1 MGVHDANEPLSAEH
15 LQALLRRDSN
25 NDRTTVFAYDAVGRQ
40 KSVTD
45 AAGKV
50 ETYTYDAVGNRKT
63 LTNKNGHVWTYNY
76 DTLNRLVEEITPP
89 VYVAS
94 ISETGEVTLAP
105 GSLVTSTTYDA
116 MGNVTSRSEG
126 RLRASVAATPA
137 LDDLSQARTT
147 SYAYDAIGRQTR
159 TTSPGWYN
167 KLSGKYQQSADGTAN
182 TFQVST
188 EVTYDT
194 FGNAVRNRVRVNN
207 SGVAALDFVD
217 SYKVYDLL
225 GRVSHDIDALKGVTA
240 YTYDALGQTTRT
252 VRYAN
257 GLTQAVPAKGYYL
270 GTDITPATLVPSAA
284 QDRTLTTSYDALGR
298 KTAVQQNLVS
308 LYTFTG
314 NVATSTLT
322 TLAPTT
328 LYSYDAFGQ
337 LVRETQ
343 VARNASGATVQ
354 TGASTVHYY
363 NLDGQRIGSVD
374 ALGYYTRM
382 EYDALGQL
390 TRQTEYATKLTNW
403 SENVLSVAPTASAS
417 DRRTRFT
424 YDAMGRLSQ
433 TTLEGA
439 RFWQQSINA
448 TTGAVSATLVTA
460 DLLLSRSTYDGVGNV
475 KTVTDAQGNVV
486 STDYNV
492 LGQVFKVTEPARATA
507 KSDAVN
513 PFASATVIAS
523 PTTTFL
529 LNAFGQQIAEV
540 RVAGTDSAGN
550 VQAGLTQTTLTR
562 YDAAGHEI
570 QEINAAGSSENYK
583 VDVAG
588 RRLEENRQINVT
600 MSAWI
605 TVFGVPMAMS
615 HTIRRTFEYDTLG
628 QQIATVDWYTVDWDT
643 KVSARESALY
653 NRFGE
658 VTRKEVNGGVVE
670 TFNYDQAGRLESN
683 GNTSVTAFQYDL
695 SGKVSKSTVL
705 GNWSTTTDDRINYMR
720 NDLLGRTFE
729 QHLPAFEANLSADT
743 LNSATLTLSTPI
755 IRQTTDRWGNVLSR
769 TDARGYVTSYTYNQA
784 NQVLTETLPVADI
797 LRENGTGYRASL
809 IHEKRYD
816 AVGRLIQEADLVGP
830 YTGVATNTLL
840 RTRQHVYNQAGQL
853 TRDVDALGSSRQY
866 LYDIHGNR
874 VSTQDALGTVL
885 VDSYDA
891 MDRQINHGIIRN
903 GAKVTLLTNKYD
915 QAGRLYAEINGT
927 VETAETLKNVEDGRL
942 GQSYM
947 SGVAGN
953 TRYTVYNE
961 RGNIT
966 HSNNESGVMFSYAYD
981 ALNRKTLEQDE
992 LGSTKTWT
1000 YSAGDVSRLV
1010 GYKDWGG
1017 HTYTYTYNDFGE
1029 LEKEQV
1035 ADGPDKT
1042 YQYFAN
1048 GLTKFV
1054 IEGPTENWAVTGS
1067 EYDLAGNKV
1076 REFNSTII
1084 TSGAAA
1090 GGASFETFYKYDALG
1105 RLSGVR
1111 TPAGTQHVGLRDML
1125 SATARIDALT
1135 YSYDELGNRRRVT
1148 LDTTSQSGV
1157 RTVLDNRFK
1166 YDLEGRVLIEDGFL
1180 NSGGLV
1186 AAGVIDGKGKGKVY
1200 TYDVAGNRTSSEE
1213 YVATI
1218 DFFGYPS
1225 HEYVL
1230 KNYTYNDL
1238 GSLLSVTKRASVRNL
1253 STNPDTS
1260 YASILGDATQIFS
1273 AQFDV
1278 RNNRVFQED
1287 VNGSERT
1294 RTTYTYRGDAKLN
1307 NQLVTRWN
1315 GSSWKAYQY
1324 TFFNETRKIGVD
1336 GVERDST
1343 VGYDAAGRAVHYR
1356 YTVYDKNGGIAMWGE
1371 NQTTHAGFDTW
1382 KELIIQA
1389 NINSGTNSRTTMGYS
1404 ARGELLTAVANGS
1417 TPFNRRFASDRNGQL
1432 TMRSE
1437 GNTSQRYAT
1446 YSGNVL
1452 ASIGNNSTPEIFDT
1466 IASISPDEVAR
1477 TPSSYVIVD
1486 GDTLQSIAQKTWG
1499 DSSMWYLIADANGL
1513 NVSDSLVRGTS
1524 LVIPNVTG
1532 SNANNADTFK
1542 AYDQSEVTGDLTPVP
1557 IYKPPKP
1564 KKKKSGGLA
1573 SVVMVVVAVVATV
1586 FTAGAALA
1594 VMAPAAAAGLST
1606 AAAGLAALSGAATGW
1621 AGLGAAVVGGM
1632 AGSAAAQLAGNA
1644 MGVTNGFSWGQVA
1657 MGGLAAGVGA
1667 GVGGLVA
1674 GGQTAQQLAQAGS
1687 YGKIATTAVLN
1698 SFGNY
1703 GASKIVGLDVS
1714 FSWRSIATSA
1724 LASVA
1729 TARISKGLGLD
1740 TDNFK
1745 SNFFNGVIGAQ
1756 VSSSVQ
1762 ALIGKGGKLDYA
1774 SVAADAFGNAIAN
1787 GLIEASLP
1795 GGNFFGPES
1804 GRMSQRQI
1812 VVDGAFK
1819 RREQVSYAAKNSD
1832 ILSRNPMA
1840 SLATNQFQ
1848 EMLDNGQLYDTTTT
1862 AELTHLA
1869 REAEKNEGVLPDYL
1883 RRAVFNV
1890 SEPLFSAGVYADTD
1904 LMGTNPTHF
1913 DTGNMAL
1920 DMAYGLNSVVH
1931 NGVALGVNTLWAA
1944 ANAIPIGWAE
1954 LSGRTFEQANQ
1965 DVLVAAMSVP
1975 VPVAAPV
1982 VTFLGRLVT
1991 PSTWLSN
1998 KVDLA
2003 LSRVVQSETL
2013 SYGSVGNARLSTLQD
2028 FRLIA
2033 DDVPVFDV
2041 PNSAGIIESRS
2052 AAIVNAEMQ
2061 AAGNQPAWLVSKD
2074 VTTEMVPAGTRYT
2087 MVVSQGQ
2094 AEALMAGKPAFGGF
2108 ATTENVTSQAFARD
2122 KLVILEEFKSD
2133 VSHAI
2138 TVETTA
2144 SQRLHNGFTGPLG
2157 SYSGGVPQVE
2167 FLGQRNLRMVGSPW
2181 KLPLGE

>member
-1 MGVHDANEPLSAEH
+1 MRP
-15 LQALLRRDSN
+15 DSN
-25 NDRTTVFAYDAVGRQ
+25 NDRTTTYAYDAVGRQ

-63 LTNKNGHVWTYNY
+63 LTNKNGRVWTYNY
-76 DTLNRLVEEITPP
+76 DTLNRLVEEITPA

-94 ISETGEVTLAP
+94 ISVTGEVTLAAAYV
-105 GSLVTSTTYDA
+105 VTSITYDA
-116 MGNVTSRSEG
+116 LGNVSSRSEG
-126 RLRASVAATPA
+126 RLRASLAAAPA

-147 SYAYDAIGRQTR
+147 TYAYDAIGRQIR

-167 KLSGKYQQSADGTAN
+167 KLRGQYQQSTDGTAN

-188 EVTYDT
+188 EVTYDNL
-194 FGNAVRNRVRVNN
+194 GNAVRNRVRVNN
-207 SGVAALDFVD
+207 SGVAATDFVD
-217 SYKVYDLL
+217 SYKVYDVL

-252 VRYAN
+252 VRYTNA
-257 GLTQAVPAKGYYL
+257 LTQAVPAKGYYL
-270 GTDITPATLVPSAA
+270 GTDITTATLVPSAA

-308 LYTFTG
+308 LYTFNG

-322 TLAPTT
+322 TVAPTT

-390 TRQTEYATKLTNW
+390 TRQTEYATKLTSWN
-403 SENVLSVAPTASAS
+403 ENVLSAAPTASAN

-433 TTLEGA
+433 TALEGA
-439 RFWQQSINA
+439 RFWQQNINA
-448 TTGAVSATLVTA
+448 STGAVSATLVTA
-460 DLLLSRSTYDGVGNV
+460 DLLISRSTYDGVGNV
-475 KTVTDAQGNVV
+475 TTVTDAQGNVV
-486 STDYNV
+486 STDYNA

-550 VQAGLTQTTLTR
+550 VQAGLSQTTRTR

-570 QEINAAGSSENYK
+570 QQINAAGSSENYK

-588 RRLEENRQINVT
+588 RRLEETRQINVT

-605 TVFGVPMAMS
+605 TVFGVPMAMN
-615 HTIRRTFEYDTLG
+615 HTTRRTFEYDTLG
-628 QQIATVDWYTVDWDT
+628 QQIATEDWYTVGWDT
-643 KVSARESALY
+643 KVSARESAMY

-658 VTRKEVNGGVVE
+658 VARKEVNGGVVE
-670 TFNYDQAGRLESN
+670 IFNYDQAGRLESY
-683 GNTSVTAFQYDL
+683 GNATSVTAFQYDL

-705 GNWSTTTDDRINYMR
+705 GDWNTTADDRITYMR
-720 NDLLGRTFE
+720 NDLLGRTLE
-729 QHLPAFEANLSADT
+729 QHLPAFEANLNADT

-784 NQVLTETLPVADI
+784 NQVLTETLPVVDI

-840 RTRQHVYNQAGQL
+840 RTRQHVYNQVGQL
-853 TRDVDALGSSRQY
+853 IRDVDALGNSRQY
-866 LYDIHGNR
+866 RYDIHGNR

-885 VDSYDA
+885 VDGYDV

-927 VETAETLKNVEDGRL
+927 VETAESLRNVEDGRE
-942 GQSYM
+942 GSSYM

-966 HSNNESGVMFSYAYD
+966 HSNNESGVMFSYEYD

-1017 HTYTYTYNDFGE
+1017 HTYTYTYNYFGE

-1042 YQYFAN
+1042 YHYFAN

-1054 IEGPTENWAVTGS
+1054 IEGTTQNWAVTGS
-1067 EYDLAGNKV
+1067 EYDLNGNKV
-1076 REFNSTII
+1076 REFNSTIMQA
-1084 TSGAAA
+1084 GVAA
-1090 GGASFETFYKYDALG
+1090 GGASFETYYKYDAMG
-1105 RLSGVR
+1105 RLEGVR

-1148 LDTTSQSGV
+1148 MDTTSQSGV

-1180 NSGGLV
+1180 NSGGQV
-1186 AAGVIDGKGKGKVY
+1186 AAGVIGGKGKGEVY
-1200 TYDVAGNRTSSEE
+1200 TYDAAGNRTSSEE

-1218 DFFGYPS
+1218 DFFGYPC

-1260 YASILGDATQIFS
+1260 YASILGDATLIFS
-1273 AQFDV
+1273 AQYDV
-1278 RNNRVFQED
+1278 RNNRIFQED

-1294 RTTYTYRGDAKLN
+1294 RTTYTYRGDGKLN

-1324 TFFNETRKIGVD
+1324 TFFNETRKVGVD

-1343 VGYDAAGRAVHYR
+1343 VGYDAAGRSVHYR

-1389 NINSGTNSRTTMGYS
+1389 NINSGTNSRTTMSYS
-1404 ARGELLTAVANGS
+1404 ARGELLTAVATGS
-1417 TPFNRRFASDRNGQL
+1417 TPFTRRFASDRNGQL
-1432 TMRSE
+1432 TIRTE
-1437 GNTSQRYAT
+1437 GSTSQRYAT
-1446 YSGNVL
+1446 YNGNVL

-1513 NVSDSLVRGTS
+1513 SSDDSLVRGTS

-1594 VMAPAAAAGLST
+1594 AVGAAGGLSIG
-1606 AAAGLAALSGAATGW
+1606 AAGVAALSGAAGW

-1644 MGVTNGFSWGQVA
+1644 MGATSGFSWGQVA

-1674 GGQTAQQLAQAGS
+1674 GGQTAQQLAQAGN
-1687 YGKIATTAVLN
+1687 YGKIASAAVLN
-1698 SFGNY
+1698 SIGNY
-1703 GASKIVGLDVS
+1703 GASKIVGLDAS

-1729 TARISKGLGLD
+1729 TARISQGLGLA

-1745 SNFFNGVIGAQ
+1745 NNFINGVIGAQ
-1756 VSSSVQ
+1756 VNSSVR

-1774 SVAADAFGNAIAN
+1774 NVAADAFGNAIGN

-1795 GGNFFGPES
+1795 GGSFFGPKS
-1804 GRMSQRQI
+1804 GNSQRQNI
-1812 VVDGAFK
+1812 VDEAFK
-1819 RREQVSYAAKNSD
+1819 RGAQASFTENNSD
-1832 ILSRNPMA
+1832 VLSKNLMA

-1848 EMLDNGQLYDTTTT
+1848 QMLDNGQLPDTLTT
-1862 AELTHLA
+1862 AEVTHLA
-1869 REAEKNEGVLPDYL
+1869 REAEKNGGVLPDNL

-1890 SEPLFSAGVYADTD
+1890 AEPLFSAGVYADTD
-1904 LMGTNPTHF
+1904 LMSTNPTHF
-1913 DTGNMAL
+1913 DTGNSLL
-1920 DMAYGLNSVVH
+1920 DMAYGLNAVIH
-1931 NGVALGVNTLWAA
+1931 NGVALGVNAGWAA
-1944 ANAIPIGWAE
+1944 VNAVPIVVAE

-1975 VPVAAPV
+1975 MPVPVVP
-1982 VTFLGRLVT
+1982 FLGRLLT

-2003 LSRVVQSETL
+2003 LSRVVQSEAL
-2013 SYGSVGNARLSTLQD
+2013 SYGSVSGTRFSGAQNFQ
-2028 FRLIA
+2028 LIS
-2033 DDVPVFDV
+2033 DDVPVFVVPGSVQAAERSIGTAIQTYWPANRGFLKEPNLENLDVGYQFSRYGGFFDEAGSFKDFGSFVAPVDV
-2041 PNSAGIIESRS
+2041 PYPMRALPIGTDMKPLSTYEVLKPIQNVPSGP
-2052 AAIVNAEMQ
+2052 AA
-2061 AAGNQPAWLVSKD
+2061 S
-2074 VTTEMVPAGTRYT
+2074 
-2087 MVVSQGQ
+2087 
-2094 AEALMAGKPAFGGF
+2094 AFGEIGLGKQHELPL
-2108 ATTENVTSQAFARD
+2108 TIQD
-2122 KLVILEEFKSD
+2122 LVDQQYIRMINR
-2133 VSHAI
+2133 V
-2138 TVETTA
+2138 
-2144 SQRLHNGFTGPLG
+2144 
-2157 SYSGGVPQVE
+2157 VPQK
-2167 FLGQRNLRMVGSPW
+2167 P
-2181 KLPLGE
+2181 